1 MIDPRGGMGVAAQ
14 AGDVA
19 TKEDGAE
26 HGAGLIGWVTGSIG
40 GGGEEEVEQTGDTIG
55 EGQRGEMTFGL
66 RAGRVL
72 SPARRGEEGI
82 EQLGGDRH
90 IRICIVVFVG
100 VSMEEGERCLPCCPS
115 PFSLQ

>member
-1 MIDPRGGMGVAAQ
+1 MP
-14 AGDVA
+14 
-19 TKEDGAE
+19 
-26 HGAGLIGWVTGSIG
+26 
-40 GGGEEEVEQTGDTIG
+40 
-55 EGQRGEMTFGL
+55 FGL

-72 SPARRGEEGI
+72 SPASSGAGGGEEGI